1 MNEPV
6 IEDIVTDSEKRFVF
20 PDLLG
25 MNYFQKYRKGYYSSL
40 ELGLLSKH
48 RNYVNLLTFLDEI
61 HEYNKQHGK
70 SYAKRFRE
78 NRNDWQNCEAIFSEV
93 IVYRHYIRAKHE
105 GLIKAIELQESEA
118 DIIIERI
125 DGTKLYLE
133 VFCVMPSFR
142 SPEDEGPVVYEVKT
156 HTQAAPASIRQKLL
170 RKILTQKQLSKSR
183 ENYAVIELND
193 MSIAGDFSVLSSLSS
208 GYTITFNKETMQVVA
223 EGYNWDGSVFEDPST
238 QYVKGIIYF
247 SLGDYDSRKF
257 VFNPNFHSSAASN
270 NGVKPTP

>member
-6 IEDIVTDSEKRFVF
+6 VEDIVTDCEKRFVY
-20 PDLLG
+20 PDLIDIV
-25 MNYFQKYRKGYYSSL
+25 YFQKYRKGYYASL
-40 ELGLLSKH
+40 ELGLLSKY
-48 RNYVNLLTFLDEI
+48 RNYVNLLTFIDEI
-61 HEYNKQHGK
+61 HEYNKQHGN

-78 NRNDWQNCEAIFSEV
+78 NGNDWRNSEAIFSEL
-93 IVYRHYIRAKHE
+93 IVYRHYIRAKYE
-105 GLIKAIELQESEA
+105 GLINAIELEEAEA

-125 DGTKLYLE
+125 DGSKLYLE

-142 SPEDEGPVVYEVKT
+142 SHEDEGLVVYKVKT
-156 HTQAAPASIRQKLL
+156 HTQMAPASIRQKLL
-170 RKILTQKQLSKSR
+170 RKILTQKQFSKSR

-193 MSIAGDFSVLSSLSS
+193 PSIAGDFSILSSLSS
-208 GYTITFNKETMQVVA
+208 GYTITFNKETMQAVS

-247 SLGDYDSRKF
+247 SLGDYESRKF
-257 VFNPNFHSSAASN
+257 VFNPNFQVSTSSN